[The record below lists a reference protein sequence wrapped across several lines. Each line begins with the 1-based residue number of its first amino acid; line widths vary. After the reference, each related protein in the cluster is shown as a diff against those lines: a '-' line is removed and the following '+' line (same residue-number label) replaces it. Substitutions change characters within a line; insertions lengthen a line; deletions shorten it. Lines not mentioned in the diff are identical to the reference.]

1 MKKKYIA
8 ASLAALCAA
17 GGAMTVHAED
27 MPVYTLDQV
36 VVTANREPEKV
47 IDSNADTSVVTA
59 KDIEANHYK
68 SVADAV
74 KQVPGVVIATR
85 GSSSQTYFSDPI
97 TINGSTNASSWST
110 ACASTR
116 TASWALIRSWAF

>member
-1 MKKKYIA
+1 
-8 ASLAALCAA
+8 
-17 GGAMTVHAED
+17 MTVHAED

-47 IDSNADTSVVTA
+47 IDSNADISVVTA

-85 GSSSQTYFSDPI
+85 GSSSQTYFSI
-97 TINGSTNASSWST
+97 RLQSTDRPTSSSWST